1 MLITRTRSLAA
12 LAAGALVLTALAG
25 CGSDDD
31 KSKDASAKSTASA
44 SSSPSA
50 SSSAGTDGTAD
61 AAADDG
67 PPAAPGERLTKDNL
81 VATMLAA
88 MRDKKTAR
96 MTMDIGSSISA
107 DADVRYTGDGT
118 EMKMSMSMGSTKA
131 TVILVDGTVYLRQA
145 AGAKYQKITKDTLG
159 AGETFDQL
167 TALSPSSSIAAMRGA
182 VKKVEYAGTDTV
194 DGTKVDKYHVTT
206 DASAMA
212 KTLGQSGSTSDLPES
227 VTYDLYVDR
236 DHLMRRID
244 MTVSDQTIKV
254 LVSDWGKPVTI
265 EAPAPSEVLSQ

>member
-1 MLITRTRSLAA
+1 MHTTRHRTLAG
-12 LAAGALVLTALAG
+12 LAAGALLLAALAG
-25 CGSDDD
+25 CGSDD
-31 KSKDASAKSTASA
+31 KTAKADAKTSST
-44 SSSPSA
+44 PSDR
-50 SSSAGTDGTAD
+50 SSSASTSPTAD
-61 AAADDG
+61 AAASDDG
-67 PPAAPGERLTKDNL
+67 PAAAPGERLTKDNL